1 VSKKAV
7 GLSTNS
13 MGWNNHKYFF
23 WGKEVL
29 INHLGQIVYKR
40 RFMLKDT
47 QQFYRF
53 ILPAPPRQAKNQTK
67 RK

>member
-1 VSKKAV
+1 
-7 GLSTNS
+7 